1 MSCLLKSVLLPVTL
15 IAASLPALSSP
26 VFADGRQ
33 VGQKKVQKLSIGSRS
48 DQSPYQ
54 RAPYRLG
61 IYCHTV
67 GDGVMVDGL
76 ISGGPAER
84 IGLEVGD
91 IITSVDGNPIEDTS
105 DLYRALQRSGGF
117 ARLRII
123 DVRSTD
129 LVYRNVDLTR

>member
-1 MSCLLKSVLLPVTL
+1 MSCLLKSVLLPITL
-15 IAASLPALSSP
+15 IAAGLPALSSP
-26 VFADGRQ
+26 AFADGRQ
-33 VGQKKVQKLSIGSRS
+33 VGQRQVQKTSRGSQS
-48 DQSPYQ
+48 DQSPSQ

-61 IYCHTV
+61 VYCHTV
-67 GDGVMVDGL
+67 EGGVMIDGL
-76 ISGGPAER
+76 VSGGAAER

-91 IITSVDGNPIEDTS
+91 IIISIDGRPIEDTS

-123 DVRSTD
+123 NVRDDS